1 MNGGENQNELIVK
14 ISENNIDNNFLFDL
28 EKRRLE
34 IISNI
39 VIRMY
44 KDKICEC

>member
-1 MNGGENQNELIVK
+1 MYVNGGECQNELEIK
-14 ISENNIDNNFLFDL
+14 IKQNKINDDLFIQI

-39 VIRMY
+39 VIRIY
-44 KDKICEC
+44 KEKMC

>member
-1 MNGGENQNELIVK
+1 MNGGENRNDLVVK
-14 ISENNIDNNFLFDL
+14 IKNKTMNDELFYDL

-39 VIRMY
+39 VIRIC
-44 KDKICEC
+44 KEKICEI